1 MKLAVRSVV
10 PVSRVSCGV
19 SVTVTTS
26 EKTTWMDA
34 VDPMPIVPFAVDDV
48 TLEIVAANVS

>member
-1 MKLAVRSVV
+1 MA
-10 PVSRVSCGV
+10 
-19 SVTVTTS
+19 VTVTTS

-34 VDPMPIVPFAVDDV
+34 VDPMEIVPFAVDDV